1 VRKILI
7 SGASG
12 FVGGHLLEALK
23 ASDEDQIVALF
34 HETIPS
40 DSCSIEPPTLHWVR
54 KDIVTDEL
62 EDVLKGIDLIVH
74 LAGYSSVL
82 ENEDACA
89 RLHSINVLGTRRIA
103 EAALRQ
109 GVSHL
114 VFVSSIAAGEFS
126 NDVVINESN
135 GVPVS
140 AYGRS
145 KKEAE
150 KALLEIA
157 SRGLAITILRPT
169 ALFGEN
175 HLGSVYELVRSI
187 KKNRFLLIGTGEN
200 RTNFYYVKDFV
211 NDLLAVALNSDSY
224 GKVFVASDTPCAL
237 RDLVENIKELLM
249 IRNKTHSL
257 PICIGRLLGRLG
269 DLLSHVTD
277 RSFPLTLRR
286 VNAMMR
292 DVTFSSQRLRTELS
306 IPIFYGLDVGLKNT
320 IEWYS
325 ENGLLE

>member
-1 VRKILI
+1 MSKILI

-23 ASDEDQIVALF
+23 ISDKSEIVALL

-40 DSCSIEPPTLHWVR
+40 DSFGIESSTLHWVR
-54 KDIVTDEL
+54 KDIVADEL
-62 EDVLKGIDLIVH
+62 DDVLKGMDLVFH

-89 RLHSINVLGTRRIA
+89 RLNAINVLGTRRIA

-126 NDVVINESN
+126 SDVVINESN

-157 SRGLAITILRPT
+157 ARGLPITILRPA

-200 RTNFYYVKDFV
+200 NTNFYYVKDFV

-237 RDLVENIKELLM
+237 RDLVEEIKELLM
-249 IRNKTHSL
+249 IRNKTRSI
-257 PICIGRLLGRLG
+257 PICIGKALGRFG
-269 DLLSHVTD
+269 DVVSHITH
-277 RSFPLTLRR
+277 RSFPLNLRR
-286 VNAMMR
+286 VKAMTR
-292 DVTFSSQRLRTELS
+292 DVVFSSQRLRTELS
-306 IPIFYGLDVGLKNT
+306 APISYGLYLGLKNT
-320 IEWYS
+320 IDWYND
-325 ENGLLE
+325 NGYL